1 MVLKM
6 TSLLLCIFTFVWI
19 LSAMRLTKIDN
30 SFQFSTKHKI
40 IISRMSEKF
49 SKITFHWIAFKSLQF
64 IEENEEKNWV
74 KTIITNKR
82 KYLLLFQILFLYEFN
97 WR

>member
-1 MVLKM
+1 
-6 TSLLLCIFTFVWI
+6 
-19 LSAMRLTKIDN
+19 
-30 SFQFSTKHKI
+30 
-40 IISRMSEKF
+40 MSEKF